1 MANTIEDLKATISKK
16 GGLARA
22 NRFNVIFT
30 PPTQSLLNL
39 NPQTIIS
46 SAISGNFSAR
56 NLINDPRDI
65 NVLCDSVVLP
75 GRQIATLDYQAEKQ
89 TIKVPYG
96 ELHDDVT
103 LTFLLTND
111 YYMKT
116 VMDSWIGSV
125 VDMNS
130 YKVGYKKD
138 ITTDVV
144 IQQLDE
150 QNTPIYGVKLEGAF
164 PTTISD
170 IELSNESE
178 NTIQKLSV
186 SFSYDKYV
194 PEGPLSST
202 GSAIRSALQ
211 GIFG

>member
-1 MANTIEDLKATISKK
+1 MATIEDLKATISKK
-16 GGLARA
+16 GGFARA
-22 NRFNVIFT
+22 NRFRVIFT

-46 SAISGNFSAR
+46 SVISGNFSAK

-65 NVLCDSVVLP
+65 DILCDSVSIP
-75 GRQIATLDYQAEKQ
+75 GRQISTIDYIAEKQ
-89 TIKVPYG
+89 SVKIPYG

-103 LTFLLTND
+103 CTFLLTND

-116 VMDSWIGSV
+116 VFDSWIGSI
-125 VDMNS
+125 VDMDQYS
-130 YKVGYKKD
+130 LAYKKD
-138 ITTDVV
+138 ITTDVI

-150 QNTPIYGVKLEGAF
+150 ENTPIYGVKLEGAF
-164 PTTISD
+164 PTTVND

-178 NTIQKLSV
+178 NTIQKLGV

-202 GSAIRSALQ
+202 GSAIRSALS
-211 GIFG
+211 IFG

>member
-1 MANTIEDLKATISKK
+1 MATIEDLKATISKK

-30 PPTQSLLNL
+30 PPKQSLLNL
-39 NPQTIIS
+39 NPETIIS

-65 NVLCDSVVLP
+65 NVLCSSISIP
-75 GRQIATLDYQAEKQ
+75 GRQISTLDYQAEKQ
-89 TIKVPYG
+89 TIKIPYG

-103 LTFLLTND
+103 CTFLLTND

-116 VMDSWIGSV
+116 VFDSWVGSI
-125 VDMNS
+125 VDMDQYAVA
-130 YKVGYKKD
+130 YKRD
-138 ITTDVV
+138 ITTDVI

-150 QNTPIYGVKLEGAF
+150 QNTPIYGVRLEGAF
-164 PTTISD
+164 PTTIAD
-170 IELSNESE
+170 IELSNDSE
-178 NTIQKLSV
+178 NVVQSLSV

-194 PEGPLSST
+194 PEGALSST
-202 GSAIRSALQ
+202 GSAIRSALSV
-211 GIFG
+211 FG

>member
-1 MANTIEDLKATISKK
+1 MATIEDLKATISKK

-30 PPTQSLLNL
+30 PPKQSLLNL
-39 NPQTIIS
+39 NPETIIS

-65 NVLCDSVVLP
+65 NVLCSSISIP
-75 GRQIATLDYQAEKQ
+75 GRQISTLDYQAEKQ
-89 TIKVPYG
+89 TIKIPYG

-103 LTFLLTND
+103 CTFLLTTD

-116 VMDSWIGSV
+116 VFDSWVGSI
-125 VDMNS
+125 VDMDQYTVA
-130 YKVGYKKD
+130 YKRD
-138 ITTDVV
+138 ITTDVI

-150 QNTPIYGVKLEGAF
+150 QNTPIYGVRLEGAF
-164 PTTISD
+164 PTTIAD
-170 IELSNESE
+170 IELSNDSE
-178 NTIQKLSV
+178 NVVQSLSV

-194 PEGPLSST
+194 PEGALSST
-202 GSAIRSALQ
+202 GSAIRSALSV
-211 GIFG
+211 FG

>member
-1 MANTIEDLKATISKK
+1 MATIEDLKATISKK

-22 NRFNVIFT
+22 NRFRVIFT

-46 SAISGNFSAR
+46 SVISGNFSAK

-65 NVLCDSVVLP
+65 DILCDSVSIP
-75 GRQIATLDYQAEKQ
+75 GRQISTIDYIAEKQ
-89 TIKVPYG
+89 SVKIPYG

-103 LTFLLTND
+103 CTFLLTND

-116 VMDSWIGSV
+116 VFDSWIGSI
-125 VDMNS
+125 VDMDQYS
-130 YKVGYKKD
+130 LAYKKD
-138 ITTDVV
+138 ITTDVI

-150 QNTPIYGVKLEGAF
+150 ENTPIYGVKLEGAF
-164 PTTISD
+164 PTTVND

-178 NTIQKLSV
+178 NTIQKLGV

-202 GSAIRSALQ
+202 GSAIRSALS
-211 GIFG
+211 IFG